1 PMDSIRGYDR
11 YLAYVER
18 LIRDINKHLPK
29 NRKTLAQLLVEKDAW
44 VETNNGNKIYFKKG
58 DLESVSKI
66 VPESFHLR
74 IKLPI
79 VVIRMMKLGQGVFI
93 VAGGRFEKHLV
104 KTVLGLTKEPFN
116 MAKEEEFYLYKPQV
130 QELIGKLGSL
140 IVIGFE
146 APQED

>member
-1 PMDSIRGYDR
+1 MDSIRGYDR

-44 VETNNGNKIYFKKG
+44 VEAHDGNKIYFKRR
-58 DLESVSKI
+58 DLENVSKI
-66 VPESFHLR
+66 IPEVFHWR
-74 IKLPI
+74 VMFPI

-104 KTVLGLTKEPFN
+104 KTVLGLTNEPFSR
-116 MAKEEEFYLYKPQV
+116 AKEEEIYIYKPQV

-140 IVIGFE
+140 VVVGFE

>member
-1 PMDSIRGYDR
+1 MDSIRGYDR

-44 VETNNGNKIYFKKG
+44 VEAHDGNNIYFKRR
-58 DLESVSKI
+58 DLENVSKI
-66 VPESFHLR
+66 IPEVFHWR
-74 IKLPI
+74 VMFPI

-104 KTVLGLTKEPFN
+104 KTVLGLTNEPFSR
-116 MAKEEEFYLYKPQV
+116 AKEEEIYIYKPQV

-140 IVIGFE
+140 VVVGFE